1 MKRVNLILLFI
12 VCTSVVYSQNTKYS
26 RNGCDYSPIG
36 EIRFLVVFADV
47 INDTISDDIIG
58 WNEGELP
65 IYADSIIDVSINGNL
80 KSYISRFY
88 RKHRLE
94 IYLL

>member
-12 VCTSVVYSQNTKYS
+12 VYVSVVYSQNTKYS
-26 RNGCDYSPIG
+26 RNGFEYSSVG

-47 INDTISDDIIG
+47 ISDSALVDIHN

-65 IYADSIIDVSINGNL
+65 SYADKMIDADSDGNL
-80 KSYISRFY
+80 VSHISRFY
-88 RKHRLE
+88 RKHHLE
-94 IYLL
+94 IYL